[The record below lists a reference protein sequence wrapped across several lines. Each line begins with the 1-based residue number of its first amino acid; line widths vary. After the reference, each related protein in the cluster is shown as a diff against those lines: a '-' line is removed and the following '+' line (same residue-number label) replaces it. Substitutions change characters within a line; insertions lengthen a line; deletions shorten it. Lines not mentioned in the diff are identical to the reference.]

1 MISKDKKLRTTV
13 TQITLS
19 ITIALYGCSS
29 APRDDTPPPAVENT
43 QAALPKDSPSIPSV
57 KPVPSLLPPIVARV
71 NGSTTV
77 TREELERAVR
87 ANETKAGQVVP
98 PQFRD
103 QVYRRVLDQLID
115 FHLLLEEST
124 RRQVVAASDEV
135 ESEIARVRNS
145 YPTAQAFDEQLR
157 EWGTSLEALREETRK
172 DLLVAK
178 TIEMELEPA
187 LNLKDET
194 VQAFYD
200 QHSGQFTTG
209 ESIHASHILI
219 GTSPTASPTER
230 AQSLETARELRE
242 QVIARTTDFA
252 ELAREYSTDEE
263 TASNGGDLGAI
274 ERGQTVEPFDTAL
287 FALKTG
293 EISPVVES
301 PFGFHII
308 KAGQR
313 QEGEITPFQQVR
325 DQIRSMLLQQERQ
338 LLMSTFLADLRKA
351 GNVVILI

>member
-1 MISKDKKLRTTV
+1 M
-13 TQITLS
+13 

-29 APRDDTPPPAVENT
+29 AARDDTPPSALKNT

-57 KPVPSLLPPIVARV
+57 KPVPPILPPIVARV

-124 RRQVVAASDEV
+124 RRQVVTASDEV
-135 ESEIARVRNS
+135 ESEIARIRNS

-157 EWGTSLEALREETRK
+157 AWGTSLEALREETHK

-200 QHSGQFTTG
+200 QHPGQFTTS

-219 GTSPTASPTER
+219 GTSPNASPTER
-230 AQSLETARELRE
+230 GQTLETAR
-242 QVIARTTDFA
+242 
-252 ELAREYSTDEE
+252 
-263 TASNGGDLGAI
+263 
-274 ERGQTVEPFDTAL
+274 
-287 FALKTG
+287 
-293 EISPVVES
+293 
-301 PFGFHII
+301 
-308 KAGQR
+308 
-313 QEGEITPFQQVR
+313 
-325 DQIRSMLLQQERQ
+325 
-338 LLMSTFLADLRKA
+338 
-351 GNVVILI
+351 